1 MFTNLSDGQ
10 GDVTQAHIGHYEK
23 RPGPGLVIVENAAV
37 LPEGRLNTRQLGI
50 YADRHIKGLSALAK
64 IIHANGSAAG
74 IQIHHAGM
82 LSLSKE
88 MEDPRRR
95 RITIAGRFFR
105 QQFAGPGL
113 MKIREA
119 FQAAARRALE
129 AGFDIVEIH
138 GAHGYLFSQ
147 FLSPLKN
154 WRIAGYGG
162 KIENRSRLLLE
173 VFKDVSSVTSDRALA
188 TCRLG
193 LADGHWGGLTLAD
206 GISTAALLQRN
217 GARLLSI
224 SCGGRTPC
232 HVGPSGS
239 PFSAILHLAEA
250 AKRKL
255 SIPVIGGGGIR
266 DPGHAERAL
275 QGKMADLIFVGRGLL
290 ADPAWAAKAVGGQ
303 PHKIIACR
311 NCKTCFHLFDPS
323 LCPAGRRS

>member
-1 MFTNLSDGQ
+1 LFSLIPDNIMSEKIYGSIIVSEYPLLLSPIRIGNLVLSNRIVMPPMFTNLSDGQ

-129 AGFDIVEIH
+129 AGFDIV
-138 GAHGYLFSQ
+138 
-147 FLSPLKN
+147 
-154 WRIAGYGG
+154 
-162 KIENRSRLLLE
+162 
-173 VFKDVSSVTSDRALA
+173 VS
-188 TCRLG
+188 
-193 LADGHWGGLTLAD
+193 
-206 GISTAALLQRN
+206 
-217 GARLLSI
+217 
-224 SCGGRTPC
+224 
-232 HVGPSGS
+232 
-239 PFSAILHLAEA
+239 
-250 AKRKL
+250 
-255 SIPVIGGGGIR
+255 
-266 DPGHAERAL
+266 
-275 QGKMADLIFVGRGLL
+275 
-290 ADPAWAAKAVGGQ
+290 
-303 PHKIIACR
+303 
-311 NCKTCFHLFDPS
+311 
-323 LCPAGRRS
+323 